1 MHLFALIPGQGASQL
16 LRQLADVLGKR
27 SNNSRRVL
35 AGDLDEHR
43 EAGIALDEG
52 SDVRVV
58 RSGKKVS
65 FPMPRHSAILN
76 LGGPLADRDHIE
88 DMPLSTL
95 RVVALGVTHPPR
107 STQLRRQL
115 LFQHAAGLDEEAA
128 IDRFREISACLGGL
142 GTPASA
148 SRRSAAATIAA
159 RASAPRAIVAPYA
172 APNDKA
178 WGATPAPR
186 HADQP
191 GLHDRPDCRRCAGSP
206 GLLSMALVR
215 GSGRS
220 AGSTGQP
227 QCHGNLFAF
236 LKPECRKGSSALP
249 PAA

>member
-43 EAGIALDEG
+43 EAGIALDQG

-107 STQLRRQL
+107 S
-115 LFQHAAGLDEEAA
+115 
-128 IDRFREISACLGGL
+128 
-142 GTPASA
+142 
-148 SRRSAAATIAA
+148 AATIAA
-159 RASAPRAIVAPYA
+159 RASAPRAIVARCT

-178 WGATPAPR
+178 WGATPAPW

-191 GLHDRPDCRRCAGSP
+191 GLHDRPDCRRCA
-206 GLLSMALVR
+206 
-215 GSGRS
+215 
-220 AGSTGQP
+220 
-227 QCHGNLFAF
+227 
-236 LKPECRKGSSALP
+236 
-249 PAA
+249 